1 VQSYPHFDLE
11 IYANSEDNILFPDW
25 IMDEGESNFVPLI
38 AENSPILFILK
49 MVVEGVKFYPLYL
62 VVELSPY
69 RIYCGYERR
78 ENFNPIIP
86 TKNVGIKR
94 GYLNE

>member
-1 VQSYPHFDLE
+1 MQSYPHFDLE
-11 IYANSEDNILFPDW
+11 IYANSEDNILSP
-25 IMDEGESNFVPLI
+25 DEGESNFVPLI

-49 MVVEGVKFYPLYL
+49 MVVEGVKFHPLYL

-69 RIYCGYERR
+69 RIYCGCEIR